1 MPRRLGLLIAVL
13 VLAGCGSTQVGAERP
28 EPVTSPATFRS
39 DASSVCA
46 GLQRRVAALPLP
58 ERPTDPR
65 LLHGLADAWAE
76 TVRELRRLDPPAQER
91 AQFRRMLVHF
101 DRAIRGA
108 RALPTAEDEL
118 GLAAVVGFLDQGAKG
133 SRIAESLGLPDCSA
147 LPAAQTERELAEL
160 RKEFGRLLPLQEP
173 AHARRVGPRVKA
185 PSSP

>member
-13 VLAGCGSTQVGAERP
+13 VLAGCGSTQVAAERP
-28 EPVTSPATFRS
+28 EPERSPVTFRS
-39 DASSVCA
+39 DARSVCA
-46 GLQRRVAALPLP
+46 ALQRRVAALALP
-58 ERPTDPR
+58 ERPDDPR
-65 LLHGLADAWAE
+65 LLHGLADEWAE

-91 AQFRRMLVHF
+91 PKFRRMLEHF

-118 GLAAVVGFLDQGAKG
+118 ALAAVVGFLDQGARG

-160 RKEFGRLLPLQEP
+160 RKRFGSLLPLQQP
-173 AHARRVGPRVKA
+173 AQARRVGPRVKA